1 MRAEHP
7 ELEDDACLGLGA
19 EPPPT
24 LRALSSLN
32 RAARQ
37 QPPGG
42 ARGNAERLDRVHG
55 DDAAAVDDPY

>member
-24 LRALSSLN
+24 LRALSSLY

-42 ARGNAERLDRVHG
+42 ARGNAERLDHVHG
-55 DDAAAVDDPY
+55 DAAAVDDPY

>member
-24 LRALSSLN
+24 LRALSSVLLAN
-32 RAARQ
+32 SLRAVLKAT
-37 QPPGG
+37 PS
-42 ARGNAERLDRVHG
+42 V
-55 DDAAAVDDPY
+55 